1 MSGSQR
7 HLCYKEVIRLFWSRL
22 TLLWKELMCGV
33 LKDGPKCRTWD
44 VNNNKKPFIEAKGA
58 QVHRGRHNRHF
69 NSRQREDG
77 TIATFQI
84 PRIPRN
90 SLLGRCIPEKRVVSQ
105 DWSCDFF
112 FLLVRQ
118 MCKALHYKKTTCYT
132 TMQKGKFKL
141 PLKSHRHVQRSQW
154 ESFPALQN
162 LCLVLSLV
170 TWPQRPPGDAWM

>member
-1 MSGSQR
+1 MGWCQGLKYFLALYFGSFMSGSQR
-7 HLCYKEVIRLFWSRL
+7 HLCYKEVIRLFWSLL

-84 PRIPRN
+84 PRN
-90 SLLGRCIPEKRVVSQ
+90 SLLGRCVPEKRVVSQ

-112 FLLVRQ
+112 CLLGKCV
-118 MCKALHYKKTTCYT
+118 KHYT
-132 TMQKGKFKL
+132 TKKL
-141 PLKSHRHVQRSQW
+141 PAIPPCRKASL
-154 ESFPALQN
+154 N
-162 LCLVLSLV
+162 CLWKAIATSKGLRERAFQCCKISV
-170 TWPQRPPGDAWM
+170 

>member
-7 HLCYKEVIRLFWSRL
+7 HLCYKEAIWLFCSLL
-22 TLLWKELMCGV
+22 TLLSKELMCGV

-44 VNNNKKPFIEAKGA
+44 VNNNKKPFIKAKGA

-84 PRIPRN
+84 PRN
-90 SLLGRCIPEKRVVSQ
+90 SLLGRCVPEKACRLPGLKQ
-105 DWSCDFF
+105 WF

-141 PLKSHRHVQRSQW
+141 PLKSHRQVQRSQW
-154 ESFPALQN
+154 ESFPVLQN
-162 LCLVLSLV
+162 LCLVFSLI